1 MDSIFASLPIEEI
14 LTAVFWGLT
23 YLLICISGFLS
34 FRIKK
39 PAMPYSAGV
48 LNYAW
53 EVNALVVSHG
63 LWMYTLWFGL
73 DLFIVAF
80 GIYFLGS
87 AKKKGFYIISIIIST
102 IFLRT
107 LFSFNDGMLITVF
120 LIDLIMAIT
129 YLIRFKSL
137 SPFLKKG
144 IALFRFLGDLFAGF
158 AGIRYSSYYGI
169 FSVIICILN
178 GIYVWKCFFEKS
190 NLKH

>member
-53 EVNALVVSHG
+53 EVNALVVAHG
-63 LWMYTLWFGL
+63 LWVYSLWFAL
-73 DLFIVAF
+73 DFFIVIF
-80 GIYFLGS
+80 GIYFLDS
-87 AKKKGFYIISIIIST
+87 VKKRGIYIVSIIIGT
-102 IFLRT
+102 IFLKII
-107 LFSFNDGMLITVF
+107 FSVEHGMLISVF
-120 LIDLIMAIT
+120 LIDLIMAIS
-129 YLIRFKSL
+129 YLVRFKSL
-137 SPFLKKG
+137 SPFLKRE
-144 IALFRFLGDLFAGF
+144 IAITRFLGDLFAGF